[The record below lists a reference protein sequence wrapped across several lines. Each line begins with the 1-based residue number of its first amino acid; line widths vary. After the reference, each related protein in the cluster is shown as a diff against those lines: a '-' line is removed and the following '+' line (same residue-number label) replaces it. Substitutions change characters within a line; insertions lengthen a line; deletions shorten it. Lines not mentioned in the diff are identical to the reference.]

1 MRFFNNITR
10 IAQGILYVC
19 GISIHN
25 NFTDECVPDFSCC
38 NKEIHSPI
46 NKRLKDFW
54 SDLKRML
61 R

>member
-25 NFTDECVPDFSCC
+25 NFTDECAPDFSCC
-38 NKEIHSPI
+38 NKEIHSQI
-46 NKRLKDFW
+46 K
-54 SDLKRML
+54 DLKIFGVI
-61 R
+61 